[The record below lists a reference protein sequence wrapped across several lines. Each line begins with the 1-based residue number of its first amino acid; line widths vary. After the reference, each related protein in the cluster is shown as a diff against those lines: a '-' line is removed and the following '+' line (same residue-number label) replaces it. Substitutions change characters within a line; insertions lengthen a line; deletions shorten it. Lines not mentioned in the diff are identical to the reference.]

1 MRPYS
6 GLPVNLAMVKL
17 GYQAIL
23 LPKLN
28 VIVVDKLP
36 CRFNR
41 APVVGAIE
49 QGDLKDMAVVANGIK
64 LDNRPPTPPAVARSP
79 TNYGVHK
86 KIVVSVLFE
95 TRSPVDLGHLQSS
108 QQATRLRKCG
118 SEQAEQRVGVSNLV
132 RCQSWRSQ
140 LTAPRVAAPYAEAV
154 SLVAVRASSGPMRAV
169 RRWRENGR

>member
-1 MRPYS
+1 MENAALLR
-6 GLPVNLAMVKL
+6 LAGELGYGEL

-140 LTAPRVAAPYAEAV
+140 LTAPTC
-154 SLVAVRASSGPMRAV
+154 SSPLR
-169 RRWRENGR
+169 